1 MSMLELLGH
10 GAASGLDTLV
20 AKPDNPGLVRKRFAA
35 GTTLVEPG
43 RGIKRT
49 LFLTSGWAVCAKD
62 LPNGTRTVIDFALA
76 GDLVSAELA
85 DLTQETVEA
94 RTELTAVEF
103 IAAPRSQDGRACP
116 NPAQLVSVGLM
127 ARYARMAERLS
138 GMARRDAPG
147 RIAHLLL
154 ELSFRSAPT
163 PKAGINSFACPLTQ
177 ADIGDALGL
186 STVHVNRVLRDMR
199 LEGLLSF
206 RNGLVEFLDRHRL
219 IEIADFDARYL
230 EIAVD

>member
-10 GAASGLDTLV
+10 GAASGPKNV
-20 AKPDNPGLVRKRFAA
+20 AVKPDAEGVVRKRFAA

-43 RGIKRT
+43 SVTKRT
-49 LFLTSGWAVCAKD
+49 FFITSGWAVCAKD
-62 LPNGTRTVIDFALA
+62 LPNGTRTVIDFALF

-94 RTELTAVEF
+94 RTELTAMEF
-103 IAAPRSQDGRACP
+103 IVVPRSGDGRASP
-116 NPAQLVSVGLM
+116 NLARLVSAGLM

-138 GMARRDAPG
+138 GMARLDAPG

-154 ELSFRSAPT
+154 ELSFRSSSP
-163 PKAGINSFACPLTQ
+163 PKIGINSFKCPLTQ
-177 ADIGDALGL
+177 TDIGDALGL

-206 RNGLVEFLDRHRL
+206 RNGLVEFLDRRRL
-219 IEIADFDARYL
+219 VEIADFDVRYL
-230 EIAVD
+230 ERIVN